1 MVGPSTSVGT
11 AATTTT
17 TGGSTTT
24 TTGAGSTTSAPG
36 GSTTTAPGGS
46 TTTVAGGSTTTSDVA
61 GKSNL
66 STEDRIS
73 TVGFGEVFIGMT
85 VAEAEQVAATTLVAD
100 GPAGNECAFFKPGDG
115 PDGVRFLVAFGR
127 VAAVHVTNPEVRTRS
142 GLGVGSTQ
150 DELVARLS
158 AQLETRP
165 SPYLPGVTETLF
177 VPTDENDANQRI
189 VFDVDGSGKTVG
201 FRSGQLPEV
210 LYGAACERPP
220 A

>member
-1 MVGPSTSVGT
+1 M
-11 AATTTT
+11 
-17 TGGSTTT
+17 
-24 TTGAGSTTSAPG
+24 
-36 GSTTTAPGGS
+36 
-46 TTTVAGGSTTTSDVA
+46 
-61 GKSNL
+61 
-66 STEDRIS
+66 
-73 TVGFGEVFIGMT
+73 
-85 VAEAEQVAATTLVAD
+85 
-100 GPAGNECAFFKPGDG
+100 
-115 PDGVRFLVAFGR
+115 RFLVAFGR

-189 VFDVDGSGKTVG
+189 VFDVDSSGKTVG
-201 FRSGQLPEV
+201 FRSGQLPED

-220 A
+220 AESTRGLRPTLLSLSRSASGAVGQRHGYSAQPPESHLRRPGSSHMASPKDRNR